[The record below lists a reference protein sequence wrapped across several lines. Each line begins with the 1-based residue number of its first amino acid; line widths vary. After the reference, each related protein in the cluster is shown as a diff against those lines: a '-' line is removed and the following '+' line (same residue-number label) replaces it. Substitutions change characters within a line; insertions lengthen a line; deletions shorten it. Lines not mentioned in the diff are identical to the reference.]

1 MWNIIW
7 EKIMT
12 TLEETGIQIRTA
24 VLDLQKLANTTRI
37 TDPETASKIDGI
49 ANNITEIVD
58 GKNTI
63 MKNQETNH
71 TPIYEGHH
79 DAVILAFTEKD
90 GTNSAE
96 IISQTPFIRELKDQ
110 EEFEQDVMAAFNGL
124 EKAYSHWPGEYVG
137 LQLIIRRDYVNMT

>member
-1 MWNIIW
+1 
-7 EKIMT
+7 MT
-12 TLEETGIQIRTA
+12 TLEETGIQIRNA
-24 VLDLQKLANTTRI
+24 VLNLKTLANTTRT
-37 TDPETASKIDGI
+37 TDPETASEIDGI

-58 GKNTI
+58 GKNPI
-63 MKNQETNH
+63 MKNQETSH

-79 DAVILAFTEKD
+79 DAVILAYTEKD
-90 GTNSAE
+90 GTNSAD

-137 LQLIIRRDYVNMT
+137 LQLIIQRDYVNMT